1 MAGWISVIMAATIL
15 GIAVSHPEKGSFAG
29 QALGGNVF
37 AMPAILLFLTL
48 LSYFVAYK
56 SPRWSS
62 SRQAGEW
69 ASAFAALAIVL
80 MNMHLLPAYL
90 VQADPAAPARPDKAM
105 EKPQQEKGAEKQRK
119 PRRTHH
125 AVRRPDSP
133 PQAPPEPDIRGLDLP
148 PGSPHKVL
156 VRDADGNEYFYPLN
170 PGEKLPSDLTDLDA
184 LAKGAWTEIKGN
196 ARGHFIVTARINNQ
210 PVKVLVDT
218 GASAVALSHEDARRA
233 GIHTFALKY
242 TVPVSTANGVV
253 KAAPVTLRRVEV
265 DGVLVRNVRAWVMPR
280 GAMRGTLLGM
290 SFLSRLS
297 MFKVDHGKLVLKQ

>member
-15 GIAVSHPEKGSFAG
+15 GIAVSHPEKGSFVE

-56 SPRWSS
+56 SPRWSP

-69 ASAFAALAIVL
+69 ASAFAAVAIVL

-90 VQADPAAPARPDKAM
+90 TQAAPAAPARPDKAGEEPQR
-105 EKPQQEKGAEKQRK
+105 EKKAERPQESRRARHA
-119 PRRTHH
+119 PRHQDGPVQ
-125 AVRRPDSP
+125 VR
-133 PQAPPEPDIRGLDLP
+133 PEPDVRGLDLP

-170 PGEKLPSDLTDLDA
+170 PGEKLPAGLTDLDA
-184 LAKGAWTEIKGN
+184 LAKGAWTEIRGN
-196 ARGHFIVTARINNQ
+196 GRGHFIVTARINNQ

-242 TVPVSTANGVV
+242 TMPVSTANGVV
-253 KAAPVTLRRVEV
+253 RAAPVTLRRVEV
-265 DGVLVRNVRAWVMPR
+265 NGVVVRNVKGWVMPR